1 MADESIAG
9 GYTGTRPPRT
19 AEPAEIPSSTP
30 GGDRLRVTMAYAGGV
45 LGPLGGGVV
54 SPMMLQ
60 IGLSLHA
67 STSEVATSL
76 TTYFVAFAAAQL
88 VSGTLGER
96 WGRKRT
102 VRTAYL
108 VYAVGSVACA
118 LAPNLSVLLVM
129 RAVLGVAN
137 AFTSPLLLAGLA
149 DIVPKERLSRS
160 VGIYASCLAA
170 GQSFAPLVGGLAAG
184 SSWRLGFVVVA
195 VAAAVLALFPPP
207 GEPRPGAS
215 APPWRPLIS
224 RRMAWLSAAAF
235 ASYMGASALPFL
247 VSVYAEEHL
256 GLGSG
261 VTGVVVLGF
270 GLAGLLLGASWGS
283 LTDRY
288 GAKLCGTVAAVV
300 SAVFVTLCGITGSGV
315 TLALAWLGA
324 GVSASMVTVAL
335 QNLTVRAVPGN
346 RSGSLSAVSAFRYS
360 GSAIAPL
367 CWLPIYNS
375 SPSASFVAAGATALL
390 AAVALPLVRT
400 GPEQPA
406 RAGA

>member
-207 GEPRPGAS
+207 ASPG
-215 APPWRPLIS
+215 
-224 RRMAWLSAAAF
+224 
-235 ASYMGASALPFL
+235 
-247 VSVYAEEHL
+247 
-256 GLGSG
+256 
-261 VTGVVVLGF
+261 
-270 GLAGLLLGASWGS
+270 
-283 LTDRY
+283 
-288 GAKLCGTVAAVV
+288 
-300 SAVFVTLCGITGSGV
+300 
-315 TLALAWLGA
+315 
-324 GVSASMVTVAL
+324 
-335 QNLTVRAVPGN
+335 
-346 RSGSLSAVSAFRYS
+346 
-360 GSAIAPL
+360 
-367 CWLPIYNS
+367 
-375 SPSASFVAAGATALL
+375 
-390 AAVALPLVRT
+390 
-400 GPEQPA
+400 PA
-406 RAGA
+406 RRRRRGDR